1 MDKDLA
7 KLRSSYDLVSQEYAD
22 RIYAEL
28 EHKPLDR
35 KLLDR
40 FAALMQGAGMVCDM
54 GCGPGQIARYLS
66 DRGVSVVGVDLSSV
80 MIQTAQ
86 KLNPDIEFRQ
96 GNMMALDIEN
106 GAWAGIA
113 AFYSIIHIPR
123 PLAVP
128 ALKELNRVLQPSG
141 LLLMSFHRGS
151 GVVHKDEW
159 WGKPVDVDAFF
170 FEREEMEQYMISAGF
185 EIEEVIERPPY
196 EGVEYDSHRVYI
208 LGRKPAS

>member
-40 FAALMQGAGMVCDM
+40 FAALMQGAGLVCDM

-66 DRGVSVVGVDLSSV
+66 DRGVSVVGVDLSSG
-80 MIQTAQ
+80 MIQIAQ

-96 GNMMALDIEN
+96 GNMMALDIEDE
-106 GAWAGIA
+106 AWAGIA

-123 PLAVP
+123 QLAVL
-128 ALKELNRVLQPSG
+128 ALKELSRVLRPSG

-208 LGRKPAS
+208 LARKPAS

>member
-40 FAALMQGAGMVCDM
+40 FAALMQGAGLVCDM

-66 DRGVSVVGVDLSSV
+66 DRGVSVVGVDLSSG
-80 MIQTAQ
+80 MIQIAQ

-96 GNMMALDIEN
+96 GNMMALDIEDE
-106 GAWAGIA
+106 AWAGIA

-123 PLAVP
+123 PLAVL
-128 ALKELNRVLQPSG
+128 ALKELSRVLRPSG

-208 LGRKPAS
+208 LARKPAS